1 MSKIIVIEKDG
12 KFKSGLIKEINDL
25 YKKCNFRKS
34 EGFSQIT
41 TWTKSDIIVELWGR
55 IDGKNN
61 VKNSYKFPKNVTKQI
76 FGNCCVVS
84 KSKGVLI
91 DMDEELWKKICNDF
105 TDDNNSNDT
114 NTNTNDNDNDTNTN
128 DNDTNTNDTNTNTN
142 TNTNVTNILD
152 YSSDDSSFSS
162 EDSFMDSELKEESYI
177 YSDEEEKI

>member
-105 TDDNNSNDT
+105 TDDTNDINTNDNDTNDTNDNDT
-114 NTNTNDNDNDTNTN
+114 NTNTNDNDND
-128 DNDTNTNDTNTNTN
+128 
-142 TNTNVTNILD
+142 TNVTNILD

>member
-1 MSKIIVIEKDG
+1 MSKFFVIEKDG

-105 TDDNNSNDT
+105 TDD
-114 NTNTNDNDNDTNTN
+114 TNTN
-128 DNDTNTNDTNTNTN
+128 DNDTNTNDND
-142 TNTNVTNILD
+142 TNVTNILD